1 MKIGITGVAG
11 MLGSHLSEILIE
23 DGHEIVGIDDLSY
36 GSLSNLEK
44 VINNSNFHFMNF
56 SCYTFNKLFIEK

>member
-23 DGHEIVGIDDLSY
+23 DGHEIIGIDDLSY

-44 VINNSNFHFMNF
+44 VINNSNFHF
-56 SCYTFNKLFIEK
+56 II